1 MWISSRLKQILP
13 LELQKLTNISSSTPN
28 FPFKRQQYPIK
39 HAQNLICIFLNKQML
54 YQSQRYQ
61 INSQA
66 FTRKSLHPHQEVSY
80 NHGI

>member
-28 FPFKRQQYPIK
+28 FPFKRQQYPTPSK
-39 HAQNLICIFLNKQML
+39 SDFVFFLITAIA

-61 INSQA
+61 INAQA
-66 FTRKSLHPHQEVSY
+66 FTRKSHHLHQEVSY
-80 NHGI
+80 SHGT